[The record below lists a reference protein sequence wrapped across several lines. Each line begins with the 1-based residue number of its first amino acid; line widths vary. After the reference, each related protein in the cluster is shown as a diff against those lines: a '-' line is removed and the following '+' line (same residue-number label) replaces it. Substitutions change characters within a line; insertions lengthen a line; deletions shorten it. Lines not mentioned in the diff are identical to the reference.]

1 MMNNF
6 EINKKNIIKH
16 IKKSV
21 MIYIIGCCGFVM
33 VALASLWFGY
43 YVIRYHNDHELPVQ
57 LTIIS
62 LAGGLL
68 LWEMVKSFRF
78 KTSLPKTFRPI
89 TEQEYPALFAI
100 INEVTTSLNL
110 SPIRK
115 VYICPDATAAVFIQ
129 PQLRNI
135 LFEPKR
141 NLVVG
146 LGFLTQMDDDEIR
159 AMLYHEFGH
168 YVQEEMKNSISVY
181 TIGQFSKSFVSIKEL
196 KKQGTWETQM
206 KLQLLLFT
214 YFSIWICNRINKA
227 YSRLAKQMEYDA
239 DDVAAKYVGASTL
252 QRALLHAACIR
263 YNYDVVQ
270 WGIQQLQSQN
280 IGVDNQY
287 LALSFVGNYSRPARR
302 LLSEEVVKRVERLGK
317 LETDNRVVSNTVQQ
331 SALSLNKDSGKSQQL
346 CPAFQFAQWLRQGF
360 AIYTQQK
367 LLETSVELEIHLDKK
382 KHKLPYF
389 DGSYKLLLDDKEIGI
404 GNFIKGYTL
413 KRKTSPGKHKLTAYA
428 PSGIIS
434 TPFEFEV
441 EQDKSYHI
449 EMDYKLYAKDRI
461 YNVFTNNI
469 KKL

>member
-1 MMNNF
+1 M
-6 EINKKNIIKH
+6 
-16 IKKSV
+16 
-21 MIYIIGCCGFVM
+21 
-33 VALASLWFGY
+33 
-43 YVIRYHNDHELPVQ
+43 
-57 LTIIS
+57 
-62 LAGGLL
+62 
-68 LWEMVKSFRF
+68 
-78 KTSLPKTFRPI
+78 
-89 TEQEYPALFAI
+89 
-100 INEVTTSLNL
+100 
-110 SPIRK
+110 
-115 VYICPDATAAVFIQ
+115 
-129 PQLRNI
+129 
-135 LFEPKR
+135 
-141 NLVVG
+141 VG

-168 YVQEEMKNSISVY
+168 YIQEEMKNSISVY

-214 YFSIWICNRINKA
+214 YFAIWICNRINKA

-239 DDVAAKYVGASTL
+239 DDVAVKYVGASTL

-270 WGIQQLQSQN
+270 WGMQQLKTQN
-280 IGVDNQY
+280 IQVDNQY
-287 LALSFVGNYSRPARR
+287 LALSFVGNYSRPARC

-317 LETDNRVVSNTVQQ
+317 LEPGNTIASKNVQQ
-331 SALSLNKDSGKSQQL
+331 SALSLNEDSGEAQQL
-346 CPAFQFAQWLRQGF
+346 CPALQFAQWLRRGF

-389 DGSYKLLLDDKEIGI
+389 DGSYKLLLDDKEIGT

-434 TPFEFEV
+434 THFEFEV

-449 EMDYKLYAKDRI
+449 EMDYKLHAKDGI
-461 YNVFTNNI
+461 YDVYASSIHKT
-469 KKL
+469 

>member
-1 MMNNF
+1 MSRKV
-6 EINKKNIIKH
+6 EELKQSIN
-16 IKKSV
+16 KSV
-21 MIYIIGCCGFVM
+21 MIYIIGCCCFVM

-135 LFEPKR
+135 LYEPKR

-168 YVQEEMKNSISVY
+168 YAQVEMKNSISVY
-181 TIGQFSKSFVSIKEL
+181 TIGQFSRSFVSIKEL

-214 YFSIWICNRINKA
+214 YFAIWICNRINKA

-239 DDVAAKYVGASTL
+239 DDVAVKYVGASTL

-270 WGIQQLQSQN
+270 WGMQQLKTQN
-280 IGVDNQY
+280 IQVDNQY

-317 LETDNRVVSNTVQQ
+317 LEPSNMIASKNVQQ
-331 SALSLNKDSGKSQQL
+331 SALSLNEYRGEVQQL
-346 CPAFQFAQWLRQGF
+346 CPALQFAQWLKQGF
-360 AIYTQQK
+360 VIYTQQK

-389 DGSYKLLLDDKEIGI
+389 DGSYKILLDDKEIGM

-449 EMDYKLYAKDRI
+449 EMDYKLYAKDGI
-461 YNVFTNNI
+461 YDVFGEKFNEC
-469 KKL
+469 